1 MFSELNGR
9 LASKIV
15 VFFDDSM
22 RGILKKKMRG
32 MVLRRVGDWIK
43 IRYYF
48 KYKVE
53 RNASND
59 LYRMERNPND

>member
-22 RGILKKKMRG
+22 RGILKIEWFCVALTIGQKY
-32 MVLRRVGDWIK
+32 DIISSIK
-43 IRYYF
+43 WKGIFRMICIEWKGILMIR
-48 KYKVE
+48 K
-53 RNASND
+53 
-59 LYRMERNPND
+59 